1 MPISFNNFFNH
12 LPNISM
18 GNGNPETW
26 NKVADW
32 ISRPAPNRLIMG
44 GTAYLTQPYIDGHNK
59 RVKEE
64 TRSISKDRTRAKV
77 IIGTLAGIGVRQPS
91 YNLVELMTRPEGNK
105 SYSRLLIPNS
115 KLHGLKEGSLFLK
128 NYRTALSTL
137 LALGVMVFTNF
148 AVDAPLTAIL
158 TNRFIAKTKAREQK
172 KEGINV

>member
-1 MPISFNNFFNH
+1 MPISINNFFNH

-59 RVKEE
+59 HVNE
-64 TRSISKDRTRAKV
+64 TTRDISKDRTRAKV

-91 YNLVELMTRPEGNK
+91 YNLVEAMTHPEGDK
-105 SYSRLLIPNS
+105 KYSKWLIPKH
-115 KLHGLKEGSLFLK
+115 KLQGLKEDSVFLK
-128 NYRTALSTL
+128 GHRIVVSTL
-137 LALGVMVFTNF
+137 LALGVMLFTNF

-158 TNRFIAKTKAREQK
+158 TNKFIARTKAKEQR
-172 KEGINV
+172 KEGIHV